1 MKIRIHEKVW
11 QSLFQSLW
19 ERDDIESAG
28 ILMGELVEAP
38 TGKIIVVKRAVPV
51 PEKAYSIRKVD
62 QISIDPVAFNRLIR
76 PAKDNDWCVITI
88 HTHPKARDAWFSKAD
103 DLGDS
108 RLMPSIHCQI
118 PGLLHG
124 SMVVV
129 RNGDVTARM
138 FKPNGQLVEASLWI
152 IGNTV
157 TTAVNVSCKDE
168 RWFDRQQLALGKAGQ
183 SKLRNLRIGIVGLGG
198 IGSLVS
204 MQLAHLGVGQLVL
217 IDGDI
222 VEHSNVPRI
231 VGANKND
238 AGRTYKVDV
247 AARYMNNLG
256 LSSPAEAY
264 REHLSSKHEAL
275 IASCDVIVSCV
286 DTHTP
291 RALLNRYSYKYSS
304 PLIDLGT
311 VFRVDD
317 TGKIVSDAGRVVTVG
332 PGRPCLGCWGH
343 IDSDAIRIESMS
355 DKEIQQQVDE
365 GYIEGANVTQP
376 SVIGFNTYVAGAGVT
391 EILRLVTGFSGA
403 DSPPNRLAFSFH
415 NGVVKRN
422 SLAAQPQCVICG
434 N

>member
-1 MKIRIHEKVW
+1 
-11 QSLFQSLW
+11 
-19 ERDDIESAG
+19 
-28 ILMGELVEAP
+28 
-38 TGKIIVVKRAVPV
+38 
-51 PEKAYSIRKVD
+51 
-62 QISIDPVAFNRLIR
+62 
-76 PAKDNDWCVITI
+76 
-88 HTHPKARDAWFSKAD
+88 
-103 DLGDS
+103 
-108 RLMPSIHCQI
+108 
-118 PGLLHG
+118 
-124 SMVVV
+124 
-129 RNGDVTARM
+129 
-138 FKPNGQLVEASLWI
+138 
-152 IGNTV
+152 
-157 TTAVNVSCKDE
+157 
-168 RWFDRQQLALGKAGQ
+168 
-183 SKLRNLRIGIVGLGG
+183 
-198 IGSLVS
+198 

-217 IDGDI
+217 IDEDI

-231 VGANKND
+231 VGASKND

-247 AARYMNNLG
+247 AARYINNLG
-256 LSSPAEAY
+256 LSSPPEAY

-275 IASCDVIVSCV
+275 VASCDVIVSCV

-343 IDSDAIRIESMS
+343 IDTDAIRIESMS

-415 NGVVKRN
+415 SGVVKRN
-422 SLAAQPQCVICG
+422 SLAAQPQCLICG

>member
-1 MKIRIHEKVW
+1 MKIRIHEKIW

-19 ERDDIESAG
+19 EHDDIESAG
-28 ILMGELVEAP
+28 ILMGELAETP
-38 TGKIIVVKRAVPV
+38 TGKIVVVKRVV
-51 PEKAYSIRKVD
+51 SIPEKAYSTRKVD

-76 PAKDNDWCVITI
+76 PAKDNNWCVITI
-88 HTHPKARDAWFSKAD
+88 HTHPKTRDAWFSKAD
-103 DLGDS
+103 DYGDS

-138 FKPNGQLVEASLWI
+138 FKPNGQLMEASLWR

-168 RWFDRQQLALGKAGQ
+168 SWFDRQQLALGEAGQ
-183 SKLRNLRIGIVGLGG
+183 LKLRNLRIGIVGLGG
-198 IGSLVS
+198 IGSLIS

-217 IDGDI
+217 IDGDV

-231 VGANKND
+231 IGANKDD

-247 AARYMNNLG
+247 AARYINNLG
-256 LSSPAEAY
+256 LSSPAEVY
-264 REHLSSKHEAL
+264 REYLSSEHEAL
-275 IASCDVIVSCV
+275 VASCDVIVSCV

-291 RALLNRYSYKYSS
+291 RALLNRYSYKYSA

-311 VFRVDD
+311 VFRVGD
-317 TGKIVSDAGRVVTVG
+317 TGKIVSDAGRVVIVG

-355 DKEIQQQVDE
+355 DKEIQQQVDG
-365 GYIEGANVTQP
+365 GYIEGVNVTQP
-376 SVIGFNTYVAGAGVT
+376 SVIGFNTHVAGAGVT
-391 EILRLVTGFSGA
+391 EILRLVTGFAGS
-403 DSPPNRLAFSFH
+403 DTPPNRLAFSFQ

-422 SLAAQPQCVICG
+422 SLAAQPQCSICG
-434 N
+434 Q